1 MTQQSVEI
9 LIGKLLTDEELRE
22 AFEQNPNGVLVWLL
36 RQGLQLS
43 RLEMEA
49 LTSIKPS
56 DLSGLADMID
66 RRLQKA
72 SLRRIPMTHTAH
84 DTDTLPTAPL
94 GTTGMRITRLG
105 FGAWAIGGGGWTFAW
120 GNQDD
125 ADSIAAIR
133 HAVERGINWIDTAA
147 VYGLGHSEEVVAR
160 ALRDIP
166 ADDRPYVFTKAG
178 LVWEERD
185 RAAPPQRIGDPLSI
199 RREVE
204 ASLRRLDV
212 ERIDLCQMHWPAED
226 GTLLQDY
233 WGTLLQLKE
242 EGKVRAV
249 GLSNHDVAQLDAA
262 ERLGH
267 VDTLQPPFSGIH
279 REVAAAELPWCAA
292 HRTGVIV
299 YSPMQS
305 GLLTGTFSLERA
317 ARLGADDWRSRSPD
331 FTGLGLTRNL
341 ALAHALRPIAER
353 HRVTVAAVAV
363 AWTLTWPGVTG
374 AIVGARSPA
383 QVDGWI
389 GAASL
394 ELTDA
399 DLDEIAD
406 AIKRTGAG
414 TGPVRPPTT
423 DAAAP

>member
-22 AFEQNPNGVLVWLL
+22 AFEQNPQGVLVWLL

-49 LTSIKPS
+49 LRSIKPS
-56 DLSGLADMID
+56 ELNGLAEMID
-66 RRLQKA
+66 RRLQRA
-72 SLRRIPMTHTAH
+72 SLRRTYMTHTVH

-94 GTTGMRITRLG
+94 GTTGMRITRVG

-147 VYGLGHSEEVVAR
+147 VYGLGHSEEIVAR

-178 LVWEERD
+178 LVWDEHD
-185 RAAPPQRIGDPLSI
+185 RSAPPRRVGDPLSI

-212 ERIDLCQMHWPAED
+212 ERIDLYQMHWPAED
-226 GTLLQDY
+226 GTLLEDY
-233 WGTLLQLKE
+233 WGTLLQLKD

-249 GLSNHDVAQLDAA
+249 GLSNHDVTQLEAA

-267 VDTLQPPFSGIH
+267 VDTLQPPFSAIR

-292 HRTGVIV
+292 HGTGVIV

-305 GLLTGTFSLERA
+305 GLLTGSFSAQRA
-317 ARLGADDWRSRSPD
+317 AQLDAGDWRSRSPD
-331 FTGLGLTRNL
+331 FTGEGLRRNV
-341 ALAHALRPIAER
+341 ALAEALRPIGER
-353 HRVTVAAVAV
+353 HGATVAAVAV
-363 AWTLTWPGVTG
+363 AWTLAWPGVSG

-389 GAASL
+389 GAAAL
-394 ELTDA
+394 ALTDA
-399 DLDEIAD
+399 DLDEIAG

-414 TGPVRPPTT
+414 TGPVRP
-423 DAAAP
+423 

>member
-1 MTQQSVEI
+1 VTQQSVEI

-22 AFEQNPNGVLVWLL
+22 AFQQNPHGVLVWLL
-36 RQGLQLS
+36 QQGLQLS

-49 LTSIKPS
+49 LRSIKPS
-56 DLSGLADMID
+56 DLSGLAETID

-72 SLRRIPMTHTAH
+72 SLRKVHMTHTIH

-94 GTTGMRITRLG
+94 GTTGMQITRVG

-147 VYGLGHSEEVVAR
+147 VYGLGHSEEIVAR

-178 LVWEERD
+178 LVWDERD
-185 RAAPPQRIGDPLSI
+185 HAAPPRRIGDPLSL
-199 RREVE
+199 RREVD

-212 ERIDLCQMHWPAED
+212 ERIDLYQMHWPAED
-226 GTLLQDY
+226 GTPLEDY
-233 WGTLLQLKE
+233 WGTLLQLKA
-242 EGKVRAV
+242 EGKVGAV
-249 GLSNHDVAQLDAA
+249 GLSNHDVAQLEAA
-262 ERLGH
+262 ERVGH
-267 VDTLQPPFSGIH
+267 VDTLQPPFSAIR
-279 REVAAAELPWCAA
+279 REGAAGELPWCAA

-305 GLLTGTFSLERA
+305 GLLTGAFSVARA
-317 ARLGADDWRSRSPD
+317 AQLGADDWRSRSPD
-331 FTGLGLTRNL
+331 FSGVGLRRNV
-341 ALAHALRPIAER
+341 ALADALRPVAQR
-353 HRVTVAAVAV
+353 HGTTVAAVAV
-363 AWTLTWPGVTG
+363 AWTLAWRGVTG
-374 AIVGARSPA
+374 AIVGARLPT

-399 DLDEIAD
+399 DLDDIAA
-406 AIKRTGAG
+406 AIARTGAG
-414 TGPVRPPTT
+414 TGPVRP
-423 DAAAP
+423 